1 MSAIV
6 AEPMS
11 TSRLDP
17 VPLRVEHTDEMVV
30 VLTVGRPLLGPADSG
45 LTYTHD
51 CHDPLQRAEH
61 LATTS

>member
-30 VLTVGRPLLGPADSG
+30 VLTVGRPLLGAGRIQASPTPTIAITRFSARN
-45 LTYTHD
+45 T
-51 CHDPLQRAEH
+51 
-61 LATTS
+61 